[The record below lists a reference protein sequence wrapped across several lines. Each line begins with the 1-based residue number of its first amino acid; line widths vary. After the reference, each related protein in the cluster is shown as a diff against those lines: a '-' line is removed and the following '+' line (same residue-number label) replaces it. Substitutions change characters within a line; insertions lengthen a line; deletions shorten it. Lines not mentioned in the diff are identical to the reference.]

1 MVSGALPA
9 LMNIPRRK
17 AVSPIIATLLLI
29 AITVAAGIIV
39 YVFVNGLAGNFTKSG
54 GNQLTEQITETAY
67 TFGLTTPNNL
77 VVYLQN
83 TGSGSV
89 TLANFYLNGAA
100 ATETHVVGV
109 SGTSC
114 YSLPTSYQI
123 QVGTTCYISF
133 TVSSPTAGASYS
145 LKVVTV
151 DGGTFTFNV
160 IAGGSG

>member
-89 TLANFYLNGAA
+89 TLHNFYLNGAA
-100 ATETHVVGV
+100 ASDTFTGG
-109 SGTSC
+109 SGPSC
-114 YSLPTSYQI
+114 QSLTPTYQI
-123 QVGTTCYISF
+123 PVGTTCYISF